1 MRGRRG
7 ASPPGFVDGRHYSV
21 YVVEVRRLKR
31 VGDLDDAKELL
42 LRLVDAT
49 EAEASAR
56 GEGWVA
62 PWYYEQL
69 AIIYRKKKQPAD
81 ELAILERYERQAGAL
96 GMISERLAK
105 RLAGLRA
112 KADQ

>member
-1 MRGRRG
+1 M
-7 ASPPGFVDGRHYSV
+7 SKPGFVDGRHYAT

-31 VGDLDDAKELL
+31 VGDLDGAKELL

-56 GEGWVA
+56 GESWVA
-62 PWYYEQL
+62 RYYEQL

-81 ELAILERYERQAGAL
+81 ELAILERYERQAKAPGTVP
-96 GMISERLAK
+96 ERLAN
-105 RLAGLRA
+105 RLAGLRP
-112 KADQ
+112 KANQ